1 MTSLTESLQAFP
13 YLGETL
19 ALTSAF
25 VWATAVILFRIS
37 GKKVNPLGLNF
48 FKGILSILFF
58 AGMILITGQPVLFKA
73 PWQSYVLLALSG
85 IIGIAISETLF
96 YASLNRLGA
105 GLSAVVS
112 CTYSPFVIIFSVI
125 FIQERMTLLQLFGVL
140 LIVSAVLTIS
150 QKNHESHVPRKNLI
164 SGIAMGTASTLTLA
178 VGIVIMKPILNKSP
192 LLWTTMVRLL
202 GGVLFLSIFI
212 YLNPRRR
219 EILAAAFSPKNWGP
233 MVPGSFL
240 GGCLSLLVWMGA
252 MKYTQASQASAL
264 SELNI
269 IFIFILGAIFLKESV
284 TKGRIIALFLAVVG
298 AILVT
303 L

>member
-1 MTSLTESLQAFP
+1 MTSLIESLKDFP

-25 VWATAVILFRIS
+25 IWAAAVILFRIS
-37 GKKVNPLGLNF
+37 GRKVNPLGLNF
-48 FKGILSILFF
+48 FKGIVSILFF
-58 AGMILITGQPVLFKA
+58 VGMILMINQPVLFKA
-73 PWQSYVLLALSG
+73 PWQSYILLALSG
-85 IIGIAISETLF
+85 IIGIGISETLF
-96 YASLNRLGA
+96 FASLNRLGA
-105 GLSAVVS
+105 SLSAVVS
-112 CTYSPFVIIFSVI
+112 CTYSPFVIVLSVA
-125 FIQERMTLLQLFGVL
+125 FIQEHMTLLQLFGVL
-140 LIVSAVLTIS
+140 LITSAVLTIS
-150 QKNHESHVPRKNLI
+150 QKKHESHIPRKELI
-164 SGIAMGTASTLTLA
+164 SGIAMGTASMLTLA

-192 LLWTTMVRLL
+192 LLWTTLVRLL
-202 GGVLFLSIFI
+202 GGVLFLSILI

-240 GGCLSLLVWMGA
+240 GGCIALLVWMGG
-252 MKYTQASQASAL
+252 MKYAQASQASAL

-269 IFIFILGAIFLKESV
+269 IFIFIFGAVFLKERV

-303 L
+303 I

>member
-1 MTSLTESLQAFP
+1 MEFLKTSP

-25 VWATAVILFRIS
+25 IWGAAVILFRIS
-37 GKKVNPLGLNF
+37 GRKVNPLGLNF
-48 FKGILSILFF
+48 FKGIVSILFF
-58 AGMILITGQPVLFKA
+58 TGTILVIGQPVFFKA
-73 PWQSYVLLALSG
+73 PWQSYILLALSG
-85 IIGIAISETLF
+85 IIGIGISETLF
-96 YASLNRLGA
+96 FASLNRLGA

-112 CTYSPFVIIFSVI
+112 CTYSPFVIVLSVA
-125 FIQERMTLLQLFGVL
+125 FIQEHMTLLQLFGVL
-140 LIVSAVLTIS
+140 LITSAVLTIS
-150 QKNHESHVPRKNLI
+150 QKKHESHIPRKNLI
-164 SGIAMGTASTLTLA
+164 SGIAMGTASMLTLA

-192 LLWTTMVRLL
+192 LLWTTLVRLL
-202 GGVLFLSIFI
+202 GGVLFLSILI

-219 EILAAAFSPKNWGP
+219 EILAAAFSPENWRS

-240 GGCLSLLVWMGA
+240 GGCISLLVWMGG
-252 MKYTQASQASAL
+252 MKYAQASQASAL

-269 IFIFILGAIFLKESV
+269 IFIFILGAVFLKERM

-303 L
+303 I